1 MFIDYPIPEVIKLG
15 HKQHLWETSKM
26 LRKKPTFSYKILE
39 GVCDS
44 INLRSIQDRYIIT
57 ILLGRRCKSC
67 FHYFLLVQKEPF
79 SHFIKN
85 LNFLLPHPDLLK
97 CSFKLGQASERSS
110 VHPRWKLETL
120 GAPEICSSF
129 SRTKLEDIMRT
140 CQLSPRS
147 FPHPSGFWQCFW
159 VGGLSYILWI
169 QF

>member
-67 FHYFLLVQKEPF
+67 FHYFLLVQKRTILSLHQKPQF
-79 SHFIKN
+79 SNPTPGLIKM
-85 LNFLLPHPDLLK
+85 FL
-97 CSFKLGQASERSS
+97 
-110 VHPRWKLETL
+110 
-120 GAPEICSSF
+120 
-129 SRTKLEDIMRT
+129 
-140 CQLSPRS
+140 
-147 FPHPSGFWQCFW
+147 
-159 VGGLSYILWI
+159 
-169 QF
+169 